1 MKWGVRKA
9 YKKTM
14 RSLGGTKLAKRAI
27 INNNNL
33 SYSQKRQ
40 ALKEHAELA
49 DEKAYKKAKR
59 KSERTGGQMTYDV
72 ATKTYSVDKPTKS
85 KHRQRLEEKYREK
98 GMSQRDAEIAA
109 NRRITTEKA
118 LAVVGGLTIAA
129 ASAYVINKHVKERTD
144 RVIKQDTKFQR
155 ISKGSIEGVDQGLY
169 VSHKKQ
175 DAVKY
180 KGLLGNQFRTE
191 GSKAHKVTL
200 NADKDIKIVSRKK
213 AADTFADLYKNDP
226 EFREAFRRSNSNFDS
241 GGLVPKRDKIIRA
254 AGKEMSDKQLRK
266 AGYDA
271 FNIGL
276 VNHDPDG
283 QSIANKFYS
292 KLKEKGYDAVQDIND
307 KKYSGYGAK
316 DPLIVFNKTG
326 KLSVSEVKKMTDNQI
341 ASNNN
346 KAMGQ
351 LVKTEAVKQGSVWV
365 GALTAG
371 HFGKKTIN
379 SIKVDN
385 YKLAHP
391 NTKMSDVEILK
402 MIEGEV

>member
-1 MKWGVRKA
+1 MNLYYETNNTLYHYGVLGMKWGR
-9 YKKTM
+9 
-14 RSLGGTKLAKRAI
+14 
-27 INNNNL
+27 
-33 SYSQKRQ
+33 
-40 ALKEHAELA
+40 
-49 DEKAYKKAKR
+49 R
-59 KSERTGGQMTYDV
+59 KSRTSSNTSGSKRRSNNDTET
-72 ATKTYSVDKPTKS
+72 AKKS
-85 KHRQRLEEKYREK
+85 KHRLNLEEKYRQK
-98 GMSQRDAEIAA
+98 GMSKKEAEIAA

-118 LAVVGGLTIAA
+118 IAVVGGLTIAA
-129 ASAYVINKHVKERTD
+129 ASAYVITKQVRDRTD
-144 RVIKQDTKFQR
+144 RTIKSGTKFQR
-155 ISKGSIEGVDQGLY
+155 IAREANVNFDNDLY
-169 VSHKKQ
+169 VAHKKQ

-180 KGLLGNQFRTE
+180 KGLLGNHFRTQ

-200 NADKDIKIVSRKK
+200 NADSDIKVVSRKK
-213 AADTFADLYKNDP
+213 AADVFADLYKNDP
-226 EFREAFRRSNSNFDS
+226 EFREAFIRSNSEFDS

-326 KLSVSEVKKMTDNQI
+326 KLSVSEVKEMTDKQI
-341 ASNNN
+341 VSNNN

-391 NTKMSDVEILK
+391 NTKMSDAEILK